1 MKLTFFWFMYCFR
14 FANYYS
20 KILLQLCRFYS
31 TGLFSIA
38 ELDQLDGRV

>member
-1 MKLTFFWFMYCFR
+1 MKLTFLFMYCFH

-20 KILLQLCRFYS
+20 KIFLQLCQFYS

-38 ELDQLDGRV
+38 ELDLLDARV

>member
-1 MKLTFFWFMYCFR
+1 MKLAFLFMYCFC

-20 KILLQLCRFYS
+20 NILLQLCQFYS

-38 ELDQLDGRV
+38 ELDLLDARV